1 MKGNFM
7 RSMMLLFLVCMMVFA
22 SANFDLTM
30 KAEKPVY
37 TADET
42 IVLTTSYKEQAEDA
56 VWGTYLFFMDGGRS
70 PKYIVVGE
78 ENKLAPEALGMLPEK
93 ISLKTKNWRGM
104 EEVRFFLCL
113 CEEGTEK
120 VLATASA
127 RVKIVAKPAPHHK
140 GLPVAGQLL
149 LVQEVASA
157 EESAVRGYT
166 DYKQFDSRWKNDPLG
181 TSTIGA
187 IGCAMTSAGNII
199 SCTPRDLNNY
209 LKSHGGYSGN
219 LIIWSA
225 VPGIS
230 YYGSGSISDG
240 LFGSYHVIGCLGGH
254 FILLTGVKSSG
265 QYYSHDP
272 GKSSNPV
279 YSASQIKS
287 VRLYRK

>member
-1 MKGNFM
+1 M

-56 VWGTYLFFMDGGRS
+56 VWDTYLFFMDGGRS

-93 ISLKTKNWRGM
+93 ISLKATNWRAM

-149 LVQEVASA
+149 LIQEVASA

-166 DYKQFDSRWKNDPLG
+166 DYKQWDSRWKNDIMG
-181 TSTIGA
+181 TKTIGQV
-187 IGCAMTSAGNII
+187 GCAMTSCANII
-199 SCTPRDLNNY
+199 CWTPRDLNNY
-209 LKSHGGYSGN
+209 LRSNGGYTGN
-219 LIIWSA
+219 CIYWGK

-230 YYGSGSISDG
+230 FVSFGSISDG
-240 LFGSYHVIGCLGGH
+240 LFNNYHVIGEVGGH
-254 FILLTGVKSSG
+254 YVLLTGIKSSG

-272 GKSSNPV
+272 GKNYNPV
-279 YSASQIKS
+279 FSSGQIYS
-287 VRLYRK
+287 VVLYRK